1 MNQPV
6 CSEFELGRRFVGRLP
21 HGKDLIASV
30 EDFCIESSIQMAT
43 FSIIGAVSSATIGA
57 YDQKQQVYVTYTE
70 NMPMEI
76 VTCVGNVSLK
86 DQAPVIHAHI
96 VLGDET
102 RKNHRRTP
110 FFRNR
115 SLCRRD
121 GPSRTHRQTFRAGL
135 RPYNGAVSVERATLN
150 MENKINIKML

>member
-1 MNQPV
+1 MNPPV
-6 CSEFELGRRFVGRLP
+6 CSEFELGCRFVGRLP
-21 HGKDLIASV
+21 HGKDLIASI

-70 NMPMEI
+70 NMPMEV

-96 VLGDET
+96 VLGDERGKIIGGHLFSET
-102 RKNHRRTP
+102 VLYAGEMDLQELIGKPLERVYDRT
-110 FFRNR
+110 
-115 SLCRRD
+115 
-121 GPSRTHRQTFRAGL
+121 TGL
-135 RPYNGAVSVERATLN
+135 FLWNVQP
-150 MENKINIKML
+150 